1 MERRTGGINIRG
13 PVDSQISIESSTEQP
28 TESGSRPK
36 VFEQNGTAYYQL
48 PLTDADPNTIIN
60 TLLAD
65 DNLEEIMVLGTEKAV
80 RVYHRH
86 HGMCITNIKF
96 TESDLE
102 QIVSRCA
109 PQAAEGMHVDADQS
123 IAAASVVGGT
133 STTTA
138 GRGDVGADVLIDGRL
153 PDGSRLNITL
163 PPASPDGITITIRKF
178 PSDPLTFIDLI
189 NYKTMTPHL
198 AAYLWT
204 CVEGLGFKPANIL
217 IAGGTGSGKT
227 STLNALTIFIPK
239 RERLITIE
247 DTAEIVLKHDHWIRL
262 EAVHNVSRGPAFGA
276 GDRCSGVVS
285 ITMDDLVKNTL
296 RMRPDR
302 ILIGEVRGSEAQT
315 MFTAMNTGHEGTLG
329 TLHANTAN
337 ETITRL
343 TNPPMDVPV
352 IMMSGLDLIIM
363 QSRLNIHGKS
373 VRRITEVVEV
383 GGIENQNVKL
393 NPIFK
398 WNPATDT
405 IENTG
410 VPSRMREKI
419 ATAAGITLVEFDNIV
434 RVREGYVN
442 QILESGVRDSENL
455 SRILGNIEAQQEQR
469 ET

>member
-13 PVDSQISIESSTEQP
+13 PVESNSSTQQPIDQNIDQP
-28 TESGSRPK
+28 TQQGSSSR
-36 VFEQNGTAYYQL
+36 VFEQNGTSYYQL
-48 PLTDADPNTIIN
+48 PKTDADPNTIIDN
-60 TLLAD
+60 LLAD
-65 DNLEEIMVLGTEKAV
+65 DDLEEIMVLGTEKAV

-86 HGMCITNIKF
+86 HGMCITNIRF

-109 PQAAEGMHVDADQS
+109 PQAAENMHAGTGQ
-123 IAAASVVGGT
+123 AASSGG
-133 STTTA
+133 
-138 GRGDVGADVLIDGRL
+138 GGLGDLLIDGRL

-163 PPASPDGITITIRKF
+163 PPASPDGVTITIRKF
-178 PSDPLTFIDLI
+178 PADPLTFIDLI

-247 DTAEIVLKHDHWIRL
+247 DTAEIVLKHEHWIRL
-262 EAVHNVSRGPAFGA
+262 EAVHNVSRGGAFGA
-276 GDRCSGVVS
+276 GDRCTGGYSSSGYGGSVS

-455 SRILGNIEAQQEQR
+455 VRILGNIEAQEAQQGQ
-469 ET
+469 

>member
-1 MERRTGGINIRG
+1 MERRTGSINIRK
-13 PVDSQISIESSTEQP
+13 PVESQSAIESSTEQS
-28 TESGSRPK
+28 TENDSQSRIFK
-36 VFEQNGTAYYQL
+36 QNDITYYQL
-48 PLTDADPNTIIN
+48 PLTNTDPNIILDN
-60 TLLAD
+60 LLAD

-102 QIVSRCA
+102 QIVFRCT
-109 PQAAEGMHVDADQS
+109 PQ
-123 IAAASVVGGT
+123 T
-133 STTTA
+133 STNVNKNESSNESSNESTNTNTNINTNI
-138 GRGDVGADVLIDGRL
+138 LIDGRL

-198 AAYLWT
+198 AAYLWI

-227 STLNALTIFIPK
+227 STLNALSIFIPK

-262 EAVHNVSRGPAFGA
+262 EAVHNVSGSSDTG
-276 GDRCSGVVS
+276 GIS

-343 TNPPMDVPV
+343 TNPPMNVPV

-363 QSRLNIHGKS
+363 QSRLNIHGKN

-398 WNPATDT
+398 WNPVTDT

-419 ATAAGITLVEFDNIV
+419 ATAAGITLVEFDNIM
-434 RVREGYVN
+434 RVREGYVK
-442 QILESGVRDSENL
+442 QILESGMRDSENL
-455 SRILGNIEAQQEQR
+455 SRILGNIEAQKAQQR
-469 ET
+469 